1 MNKKVSY
8 INGCFIRFINVQ
20 LNSLVQKFMYKQT
33 NMSMRVYV
41 RTHIH
46 TCRWLSYPHDMYI
59 QTHCHTYSR
68 LSKSIGIVRCMC
80 PEIGKEKIV
89 ASNAVETYITFCE
102 LETRCSR
109 QTNEEC
115 FRFTHPF
122 LIVFVPPIRAHAP
135 SNRPFDRFIHL
146 NGFGLKWRAF
156 PCMTFYSV
164 DLSLVVSLSLSV
176 FPDSPSVRTVVVCLI
191 CYSPFLFVSI
201 CCTMSGQR
209 MKKSTSTDF
218 QDHYRVKRKFEF
230 VFYLLRIWIFFLNV

>member
-89 ASNAVETYITFCE
+89 ASNAVETYILWTWNA
-102 LETRCSR
+102 LLAA
-109 QTNEEC
+109 N
-115 FRFTHPF
+115 
-122 LIVFVPPIRAHAP
+122 
-135 SNRPFDRFIHL
+135 
-146 NGFGLKWRAF
+146 KWR
-156 PCMTFYSV
+156 M
-164 DLSLVVSLSLSV
+164 LSLHASIFNCVCSTDKSPRSIKSTVWQIYSFEWIWFEMTCVSLYDILLCWPFSRRLSLSLSV